1 MKLLV
6 IGSGGREHA
15 IAKKLM
21 QSPLVETV
29 YCAKGNPGMAQDGI
43 TLVDIAENDHQGLIQ
58 FVKDNN
64 IAWTFVGPEIPLFE
78 GVTDAFEAAGLKV
91 FGPSKKAADLEC
103 SKQFAKDLMKKYGIP
118 TAAYETFE
126 DYEAAVAYVEAN
138 GVPIV
143 IKADGLAAGKGVV
156 VAMTMTEALDALND
170 MLLQGKYAAGKPK
183 VVIEEYLE
191 GEEFSLFALAN
202 GAKYYYSGVAQ
213 DHKRAYDGD
222 KGPNTGGM
230 GAYSPVPQVSEAM
243 IQEVLDTVVK

>member
-15 IAKKLM
+15 IAKKLT

-43 TLVDIAENDHQGLIQ
+43 TLVDIAENDHQGMIQ

-91 FGPSKKAADLEC
+91 FVPGKKAADLEC

-118 TAAYETFE
+118 TAAYETF
-126 DYEAAVAYVEAN
+126 
-138 GVPIV
+138 
-143 IKADGLAAGKGVV
+143 
-156 VAMTMTEALDALND
+156 
-170 MLLQGKYAAGKPK
+170 
-183 VVIEEYLE
+183 
-191 GEEFSLFALAN
+191 
-202 GAKYYYSGVAQ
+202 
-213 DHKRAYDGD
+213 
-222 KGPNTGGM
+222 
-230 GAYSPVPQVSEAM
+230 
-243 IQEVLDTVVK
+243 